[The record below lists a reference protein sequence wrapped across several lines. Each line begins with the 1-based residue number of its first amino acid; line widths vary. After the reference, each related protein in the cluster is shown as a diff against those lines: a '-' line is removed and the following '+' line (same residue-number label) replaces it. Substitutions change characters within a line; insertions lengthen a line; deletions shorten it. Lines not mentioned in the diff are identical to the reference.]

1 MNSFVM
7 QPMFHPSSVVFV
19 DDSADFLSGLQGV
32 FRDRELNRFF
42 TEPAAA
48 LDFMRSQNR
57 GVPQAR
63 IAGADYSQVEKGG
76 ANAFGRD
83 ALIDDTRF
91 EEVAAVVVDYE
102 MPNLDGIRFLS
113 SITDAACTRILLT
126 GAAGDRQAVNAFNAG
141 LIDFYLRK
149 SDAAM
154 PEKLAA
160 VLAKAKKKHCQLR
173 GCIGVHDVGATYC
186 DPRVV
191 QLLDDWVETG
201 RCVEYYWRPEQNAV
215 LMFDAQGVP
224 SVFVAWDADE
234 WTFQCDTAADAG
246 APDWLLRGLR
256 ERRMMPL
263 FWPDEAYRPGLSAVR
278 TVEPIPVP
286 DWEGAFYCVSRLDE
300 AEVGASL
307 VSFAKW
313 LEMRRARAIEAGVV
327 SGV

>member
-19 DDSADFLSGLQGV
+19 DDSADFLTGLQGV

-42 TEPAAA
+42 TEPRAA
-48 LDFMRSQNR
+48 LDFMLSQSR

-83 ALIDDTRF
+83 ALTDDTRF

-102 MPNLDGIRFLS
+102 MPDIDGIRFLS
-113 SITDAACTRILLT
+113 SINDAACTRVLLT
-126 GAAGDRQAVNAFNAG
+126 GAAGDRQAINAFNAG

-154 PEKLAA
+154 PEKLASM
-160 VLAKAKKKHCQLR
+160 LAKAKRKHCQLR

-191 QLLDDWVETG
+191 RLLEDWLETG

-215 LMFDAQGVP
+215 LMFDAQGDA

-234 WTFQCDTAADAG
+234 WAFQCDTAADAA
-246 APDWLLRGLR
+246 APDWLQRGLQA
-256 ERRMMPL
+256 RRMMPV
-263 FWPDEAYRPGLSAVR
+263 FWPAEAYRPGISAVR
-278 TVEPIPVP
+278 TVEPIAVP
-286 DWEGAFYCVSRLDE
+286 DWDGAFYSVSRLE
-300 AEVGASL
+300 AAELGVAV

-313 LEMRRARAIEAGVV
+313 REMRRGWGAEAGAA
-327 SGV
+327 

>member
-1 MNSFVM
+1 MNSFVT
-7 QPMFHPSSVVFV
+7 QPMFHPSSVVFL
-19 DDSADFLSGLQGV
+19 DDSADFLAGLQGV

-42 TEPAAA
+42 TEPLAA
-48 LDFMRSQNR
+48 LDFMLSRNR
-57 GVPQAR
+57 AVPQAR

-83 ALIDDTRF
+83 ALVDGGRF

-102 MPNLDGIRFLS
+102 MPEIDGIRFLS

-154 PEKLAA
+154 PEKLAS
-160 VLAKAKKKHCQLR
+160 VVENAKKKHCRLR

-186 DPRVV
+186 DPGVV
-191 QLLDDWVETG
+191 RLLDDRVAAG
-201 RCVEYYWRPEQNAV
+201 QCVEYYWRPEQNAV
-215 LMFDAQGVP
+215 LMFDAQGDP
-224 SVFVAWDADE
+224 SIFVAWDADE
-234 WTFQCDTAADAG
+234 WTFQCDTAADAA
-246 APDWLLRGLR
+246 APDWLLRGLQ
-256 ERRMMPL
+256 ERRTMPL
-263 FWPDEAYRPGLSAVR
+263 FWPDAAYRPGVSAVR

-286 DWEGAFYCVSRLDE
+286 DWEGAFYCVSRLDG

-313 LEMRRARAIEAGVV
+313 REMRRARAIEAAVGDGV
-327 SGV
+327 